1 MLACGNL
8 RRQDVCES
16 ADDGFRRILLLRAR
30 NMWHVQW
37 FGGLVEKAS
46 GMSRMRLHSEH
57 FGSRAS
63 KN

>member
-8 RRQDVCES
+8 RRQKCCES
-16 ADDGFRRILLLRAR
+16 ADDSFRRILLLRAH

-46 GMSRMRLHSEH
+46 GMSRMRMYSEH
-57 FGSRAS
+57 FG
-63 KN
+63 